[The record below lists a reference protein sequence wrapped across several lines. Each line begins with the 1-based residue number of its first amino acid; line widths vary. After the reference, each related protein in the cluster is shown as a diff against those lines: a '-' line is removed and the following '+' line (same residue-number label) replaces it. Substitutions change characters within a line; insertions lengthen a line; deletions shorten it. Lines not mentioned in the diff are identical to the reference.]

1 MSMRKFFLIA
11 ALLLAVSMNSTN
23 TITLGDSI
31 RIHPV
36 HLGGYS
42 QHTVSMRIDGMCD
55 SWTMG
60 VAYPEGLSPKLV
72 AGTTPLEGMTVSY
85 HNKTGAKSAF
95 TANLE
100 VSYQYQNIAA
110 SITVPG
116 YWDYNQDGEWES
128 YGTVKWMPG
137 DYNLF
142 EYNFY
147 VNPSFR
153 SGYVY
158 FDGIITSGSD
168 QRGAVL
174 MGVRFFSKCWFWV
187 GYQYGDITG
196 NERINIDDVTALI
209 SYLVGG
215 ESLDEFA
222 LAAAD
227 ANRDG
232 NVTIADVTYIINKL
246 LW

>member
-1 MSMRKFFLIA
+1 MKNLAIFA
-11 ALLLAVSMNSTN
+11 AMLLAVSINIVANNSI
-23 TITLGDSI
+23 TIGENV
-31 RIHPV
+31 RIHPRY
-36 HLGGYS
+36 LDGYY
-42 QHTVSMRIDGMCD
+42 QVTATMHIDGMCD
-55 SWTMG
+55 NWSFG

-85 HNKTGAKSAF
+85 HNKNGAKSSF

-100 VSYQYQNIAA
+100 VSYQYKNIAA
-110 SITVPG
+110 NIPIPG
-116 YWDYNQDGEWES
+116 YWDYNEDGEWES

-147 VNPSFR
+147 VSPSFR
-153 SGYVY
+153 SGYIY

-187 GYQYGDITG
+187 GYMPGDVTG

-209 SYLVGG
+209 SYLLTG
-215 ESLDEFA
+215 EGLDEFGVV
-222 LAAAD
+222 AAD
-227 ANRDG
+227 ANEDG
-232 NVTIADVTYIINKL
+232 NTSIADVSYIINTMLK
-246 LW
+246 

>member
-1 MSMRKFFLIA
+1 MRKFFLIA
-11 ALLLAVSMNSTN
+11 AMMLLAVSMNSAN

-36 HLGGYS
+36 HLDGYS
-42 QHTVSMRIDGMCD
+42 QHTVSMHIDGMCD
-55 SWTMG
+55 NWSFG

-72 AGTTPLEGMTVSY
+72 AGIAPLEGLTVTF
-85 HNKTGAKSAF
+85 HNKNGAKTSY
-95 TANLE
+95 TSSLE
-100 VSYQYQNIAA
+100 VSYQYKDISANIP
-110 SITVPG
+110 VPG
-116 YWDYNQDGEWES
+116 YWDYNEDGEWES

-147 VNPSFR
+147 VSPSFR

-174 MGVRFFSKCWFWV
+174 MGVRFFSKTWFWV
-187 GYQYGDITG
+187 GYQYGDVTG

-215 ESLDEFA
+215 ENLDEFA
-222 LAAAD
+222 IAAAD

-232 NVTIADVTYIINKL
+232 KVTIADVTYIINKL